1 MMHGYPCYL
10 RLWIR
15 VFGAPILLG
24 AAVLIGLLAA
34 LIWGELGR
42 YVAWGTVGAPVA
54 VVLWA
59 WLRRGRRKS

>member
-1 MMHGYPCYL
+1 MHGSPSHAP
-10 RLWIR
+10 LWIR

-34 LIWGELGR
+34 LLWGALGR

-54 VVLWA
+54 VILWA
-59 WLRRGRRKS
+59 WLRRGTRKS